1 MAPHAV
7 VRRSLAAYAIGALD
21 EDERAGLEEHLET
34 CAGCRAEVVDLREAA
49 AGLTPDGEPPAG
61 VWSQVSQSIQE
72 RKNRAAEAGPGSSEV
87 DRTG

>member
-21 EDERAGLEEHLET
+21 EDDRAGLEEHLET
-34 CAGCRAEVVDLREAA
+34 CAACRAEVADLREAA

-61 VWSQVSQSIQE
+61 VWAQISQAIQE
-72 RKNRAAEAGPGSSEV
+72 RKERPRKAEPGSSQA
-87 DRTG
+87 DQAG